1 MLYSDINDFE
11 KKEKSMKR
19 ILFISHF
26 LSRAG
31 TETFMMN
38 MFRGIDHKRFQID
51 FLIYTKKETDYTREV
66 EDAGCKV
73 WRITSRKESPV
84 KWYSELNRFFKQHA
98 KEYAAVHY
106 CGNSLTTI
114 APIVFAYRY
123 GVPIRI
129 CHAHNS
135 SSAGLHNKVLHL
147 LQRGIARKITTH
159 HFACSS
165 MAAKWFFGSGNA
177 VVIKNGIQT
186 SRFAYKPE
194 VRMQIRTELDIPKNA
209 FIIGHVGRF
218 ENEKNH
224 SFLLDIF
231 AVFAKAHPDARLMLI
246 GRGVLMDAIKEKTST
261 LGITNKVLFM
271 GEQKNVNE
279 LLQAFDLFLMPSTF
293 EGQPFVLIEAQCAGL
308 PCLVSDVINDDICLT
323 PNIRKLSLQQN
334 AEEWSKQMTEMLNTF
349 VRKDESMTLIQK
361 GYDTSHTISYIE
373 SVYDG
378 EL

>member
-1 MLYSDINDFE
+1 
-11 KKEKSMKR
+11 
-19 ILFISHF
+19 
-26 LSRAG
+26 
-31 TETFMMN
+31 
-38 MFRGIDHKRFQID
+38 
-51 FLIYTKKETDYTREV
+51 
-66 EDAGCKV
+66 
-73 WRITSRKESPV
+73 
-84 KWYSELNRFFKQHA
+84 
-98 KEYAAVHY
+98 
-106 CGNSLTTI
+106 
-114 APIVFAYRY
+114 
-123 GVPIRI
+123 
-129 CHAHNS
+129 
-135 SSAGLHNKVLHL
+135 
-147 LQRGIARKITTH
+147 
-159 HFACSS
+159 
-165 MAAKWFFGSGNA
+165 
-177 VVIKNGIQT
+177 
-186 SRFAYKPE
+186 
-194 VRMQIRTELDIPKNA
+194 MQIRTELDIPKNA
-209 FIIGHVGRF
+209 FVIGHVGRF

-246 GRGVLMDAIKEKTST
+246 GRGVLMDAMKEKASS
-261 LGITNKVLFM
+261 LGIADKVLFM

-323 PNIRKLSLQQN
+323 TNIRKLSLQQN

>member
-1 MLYSDINDFE
+1 
-11 KKEKSMKR
+11 
-19 ILFISHF
+19 
-26 LSRAG
+26 
-31 TETFMMN
+31 
-38 MFRGIDHKRFQID
+38 
-51 FLIYTKKETDYTREV
+51 
-66 EDAGCKV
+66 
-73 WRITSRKESPV
+73 
-84 KWYSELNRFFKQHA
+84 
-98 KEYAAVHY
+98 
-106 CGNSLTTI
+106 
-114 APIVFAYRY
+114 
-123 GVPIRI
+123 
-129 CHAHNS
+129 
-135 SSAGLHNKVLHL
+135 
-147 LQRGIARKITTH
+147 
-159 HFACSS
+159 
-165 MAAKWFFGSGNA
+165 
-177 VVIKNGIQT
+177 
-186 SRFAYKPE
+186 
-194 VRMQIRTELDIPKNA
+194 MQIRTELDIPKNA
-209 FIIGHVGRF
+209 FVIGHVGRF

-246 GRGVLMDAIKEKTST
+246 GRGVLMDAMKEKASS
-261 LGITNKVLFM
+261 LGIADKVLFM

>member
-1 MLYSDINDFE
+1 
-11 KKEKSMKR
+11 
-19 ILFISHF
+19 
-26 LSRAG
+26 
-31 TETFMMN
+31 
-38 MFRGIDHKRFQID
+38 
-51 FLIYTKKETDYTREV
+51 
-66 EDAGCKV
+66 
-73 WRITSRKESPV
+73 
-84 KWYSELNRFFKQHA
+84 
-98 KEYAAVHY
+98 
-106 CGNSLTTI
+106 
-114 APIVFAYRY
+114 
-123 GVPIRI
+123 
-129 CHAHNS
+129 
-135 SSAGLHNKVLHL
+135 
-147 LQRGIARKITTH
+147 
-159 HFACSS
+159 

-209 FIIGHVGRF
+209 FVIGHVGRF

-246 GRGVLMDAIKEKTST
+246 GRGVLMDAMKEKASS
-261 LGITNKVLFM
+261 LGIADKVLFM